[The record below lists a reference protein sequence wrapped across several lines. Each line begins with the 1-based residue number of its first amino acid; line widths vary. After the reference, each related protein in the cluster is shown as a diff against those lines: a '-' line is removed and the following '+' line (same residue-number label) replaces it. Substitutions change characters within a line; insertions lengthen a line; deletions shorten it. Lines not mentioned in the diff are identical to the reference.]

1 MKIKNNVF
9 FKTLIILLFVPVI
22 AIQSFPIIFANGS
35 GGGYQTGE
43 ENLNGAANGMEALVI
58 RGANEYLQAYADTLV
73 FLRQMEMQ
81 PLQGIDYAGC
91 RDILAGSL
99 SHLDRAME
107 TYRLLIRQAEA
118 TPYNTAVL
126 MRLKDFDYKGFME
139 RNGFDGV
146 IIEKVKAQLL
156 EGDITGF
163 YRMIYSRMDQTR
175 SLIAKVTGDVSQDK
189 LPPVITLWQLNRMYF
204 NTLRAGQ
211 FVAMV
216 FDTIN

>member
-91 RDILAGSL
+91 RDILTGSL
-99 SHLDRAME
+99 SHLHRAME

-126 MRLKDFDYKGFME
+126 MRLRDFDYKGFME

-156 EGDITGF
+156 GGDITGF

-175 SLIAKVTGDVSQDK
+175 SLIAKVTGDVSQNK
-189 LPPVITLWQLNRMYF
+189 LPPVITLWQLNRMYY

-216 FDTIN
+216 FGTIN